1 MESAM
6 TESMSD
12 SRRSD
17 GRLFL
22 MLRRLLS
29 IRAADLRPVLDEA
42 STIIAETFGA
52 DKVDVFVYQADA
64 DTLVALGTSK
74 TPMGERQ
81 RALGLDRLPL
91 SNGGRGAWS
100 FRTGEPYSTD
110 HADEDPEE
118 LRGIVEGL
126 GVRSMMNHPI
136 EIDGARRGLIQVDS
150 ASPDFF
156 TEPDRDALAA
166 VAGWIGLIMHRA
178 DLVEQMTA
186 EAERRGRRQAGDE
199 IARIT
204 RRQQEIAIMIA
215 AGLTN
220 AQIAQRAVLSSGT
233 VANHIENILRRL
245 NLASRTQI
253 AVWAVER
260 GLYRSD
266 QDEDE
271 SEGLPDQSRRRSGRA
286 SDVPIATD

>member
-1 MESAM
+1 M
-6 TESMSD
+6 TESMPD
-12 SRRSD
+12 SAHRDERS
-17 GRLFL
+17 LL
-22 MLRRLLS
+22 MLRRLLA
-29 IRAADLRPVLDEA
+29 IRAADLRPTLDEA

-52 DKVDVFVYQADA
+52 DKVDVFVYQADV

-74 TPMGERQ
+74 TPLGERQ
-81 RALGLDRLPL
+81 RTLGLDRLPL
-91 SNGGRGAWS
+91 SNGGRGAQS
-100 FRTGEPYSTD
+100 FRTGEPYATG
-110 HADEDPEE
+110 HADQDPEE
-118 LRGIVEGL
+118 LRGIVDGL

-156 TEPDRDALAA
+156 TEQDRDALAA

-178 DLVEQMTA
+178 ELVEQMTA

-220 AQIAQRAVLSSGT
+220 AQIAERAVLTSGT

-266 QDEDE
+266 HDADETE
-271 SEGLPDQSRRRSGRA
+271 APPDQRRQRSGRT
-286 SDVPIATD
+286 SDVPVSTN